1 MKILLPTL
9 HVRPSAQAT
18 PLAAANLKAALPE
31 IFRKNTQLLDLY
43 LSQSPQQ
50 MLTDIQ
56 QLQPDV
62 IAFPL
67 YLWNRQQ
74 VLALT
79 KQLRQWQP
87 NIFLLAG
94 GPEASADSGGVLTEG
109 ALDAIICGE
118 GEEAFATLI
127 AALSEGKS
135 IQSLPGVCTTAT
147 PHPSVAYC
155 ENLDLLPSP
164 YLQKVLPLEAG
175 DGLLWE
181 VARGCPFDCAFC
193 YDAKGHQGVRPL
205 PMERLEEELKLFVAS
220 GTEQIWV
227 LDSTFNFPAERGRK
241 LLKLLLKTAPGIHYH
256 LEAKADFLD
265 QETVELL
272 SQLQCS
278 VQIGLQSA
286 DPQVLKPLHR
296 SFDPAKLFQRLQM
309 LSEAGVVFGLDLIY
323 GLPGDNHQGFRRS
336 LDTALE
342 MGPNQLDMFPLAVLP
357 GTQLYQDKKKLGLQT
372 EQAPPYEILASPGY
386 PAEELAQ
393 SRLLAAVTDIFYN
406 RGRAIGFMLSVCQTL
421 GVTPSDL
428 LEKFGR
434 WLQHEQKIPQTKLL
448 AVDGWQPSQI
458 FPLQQAFLRSELQ
471 RQGKSFLQK
480 LVSDLTQYHY
490 HYAETLLGPEL
501 LPQEV
506 SITDTDAWQQ
516 CWRQAEHLRLVDFNY
531 ELDELM
537 AMGGMDLQTIYKTL
551 SKSGSTGI
559 FLRRGQGVVCES
571 LQDAFSKLLKG
582 SNGQATPAEILK
594 EYDPVEGMELLRFAL
609 AEGLLRQ
616 GN

>member
-31 IFRKNTQLLDLY
+31 KLQGETQLLNLY

-62 IAFPL
+62 VAFPL

-79 KQLRQWQP
+79 KQLRQCQP
-87 NIFLLAG
+87 TIFLLAG
-94 GPEASADSGGVLTEG
+94 GPEASADTERVLAEG
-109 ALDAIICGE
+109 ALDAIIRGE
-118 GEEAFATLI
+118 GEDAFATLMI
-127 AALSEGKS
+127 VLAEGKS
-135 IQSLPGVCTTAT
+135 IQSLPGVCTTEN
-147 PHPSVAYC
+147 PHPTAAYC
-155 ENLDLLPSP
+155 ENLDLIPSP
-164 YLQKVLPLEAG
+164 YLLKVLPLEAG
-175 DGLLWE
+175 GGLLWE

-193 YDAKGHQGVRPL
+193 YDAKGQQGVRPL
-205 PMERLEEELKLFVAS
+205 PMERLKKELKLFVAS
-220 GTEQIWV
+220 GTEQIWI

-241 LLKLLLKTAPGIHYH
+241 LLKLLLKTAPNIHYH

-296 SFDPAKLFQRLQM
+296 SFDPVKLFQRLQM

-323 GLPGDNHQGFRRS
+323 GLPGDNHLGFRRS
-336 LDTALE
+336 LDAALE

-357 GTQLYQDKKKLGLQT
+357 GTQLYQDQKKLGLLT
-372 EQAPPYEILASPGY
+372 EQHPPYEILSSPGY
-386 PAEELAQ
+386 PAKELAQ

-406 RGRAIGFMLSVCQTL
+406 RGRAVGFMLSVCQALDLAPT
-421 GVTPSDL
+421 DL
-428 LEKFGR
+428 LERFGL
-434 WLQHEQKIPQTKLL
+434 WLQHEQKISQEQLL
-448 AVDGWQPSQI
+448 SVEDWQPSQI
-458 FPLQQAFLRSELQ
+458 FPLQQAFLHTELQ
-471 RQGKSFLQK
+471 RQGKSFLQQ
-480 LVSDLTQYHY
+480 LVSDLIRYHY

-501 LPQEV
+501 FPQEEF
-506 SITDTDAWQQ
+506 ITEADP
-516 CWRQAEHLRLVDFNY
+516 WRQRWRLADQLRLVDFNY

-537 AMGGMDLQTIYKTL
+537 AMGGMDLKKIHKTL
-551 SKSGSTGI
+551 GKGGSTGI
-559 FLRRGQGVVCES
+559 FLRRGQEVVCES
-571 LQDAFSKLLKG
+571 LQDAFCKLLKG
-582 SNGQATPAEILK
+582 SNGKTTPAEILS
-594 EYDPVEGMELLRFAL
+594 DCNFDEGMELLEFAIS
-609 AEGLLRQ
+609 EGLLRRED
-616 GN
+616 